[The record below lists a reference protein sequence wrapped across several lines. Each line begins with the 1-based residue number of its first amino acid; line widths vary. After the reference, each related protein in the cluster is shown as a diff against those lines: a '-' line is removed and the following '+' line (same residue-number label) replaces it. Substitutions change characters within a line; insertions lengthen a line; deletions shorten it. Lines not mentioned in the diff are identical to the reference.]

1 MGRGVAVGSA
11 PGVAMGPVPVHV
23 GFLLSILGPV
33 RLVAVE
39 FLVEEILPPGV
50 GLVRLLLLVPLGKEI
65 FKEGVLLGVD
75 FLLLQ
80 QVG

>member
-1 MGRGVAVGSA
+1 
-11 PGVAMGPVPVHV
+11 MGPLPVHV

-39 FLVEEILPPGV
+39 FLLEEILPPGV
-50 GLVRLLLLVPLGKEI
+50 GLARRLLLLVPLGKEI
-65 FKEGVLLGVD
+65 FKEGVLFGVD

-80 QVG
+80 QVSQPFLVVLLFE